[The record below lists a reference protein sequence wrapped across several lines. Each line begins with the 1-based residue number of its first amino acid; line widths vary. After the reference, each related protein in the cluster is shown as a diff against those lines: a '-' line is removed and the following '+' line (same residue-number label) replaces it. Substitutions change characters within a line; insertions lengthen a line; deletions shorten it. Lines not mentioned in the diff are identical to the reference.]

1 MQILFKT
8 INMCLCIC
16 FWFKCYK
23 FKVFLNHNLFG
34 KKSILKPMLMSN
46 LCFYFQILGRMLEVL
61 DEVYVPSIPL
71 FYFSGSVLQLYPHV
85 YHALL
90 KNTFSL
96 VYFK

>member
-1 MQILFKT
+1 MLIL
-8 INMCLCIC
+8 
-16 FWFKCYK
+16 
-23 FKVFLNHNLFG
+23 
-34 KKSILKPMLMSN
+34 LMTN
-46 LCFYFQILGRMLEVL
+46 VWFYFQILGRMLEVL

-96 VYFK
+96 VYFKLFVSYLFTYSFNIY